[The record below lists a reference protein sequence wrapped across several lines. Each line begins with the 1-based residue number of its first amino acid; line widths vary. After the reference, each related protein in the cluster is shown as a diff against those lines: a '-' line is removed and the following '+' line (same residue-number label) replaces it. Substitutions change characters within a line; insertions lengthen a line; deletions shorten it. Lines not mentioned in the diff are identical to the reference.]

1 MTTLFEDLRT
11 GDDWGLDRVQSVAR
25 SMHAWV
31 DARRPWTDIGFVAV
45 LFAFC
50 MAAEAAAPG
59 ELTVGNVLI
68 QAALLVPLIWR
79 SRAPAL
85 IFAIIA
91 VVALVQWFLTGPLLA
106 DAALLLA
113 LFSLTLLA
121 SPIRALIGGA
131 VLMLGVVMASLR
143 WVLTGDALKSI
154 VFMTGFVIAALSA
167 GVAARTWRSY
177 SEAQA
182 ERTRRLE
189 FERDQQARL
198 ATAAERSR
206 IAREMHDVVAH
217 NVSIMVTL
225 ADAALAKAET
235 HLDSAKEAVADIA
248 ATGRHALADMRQ
260 ILGLLGTNDPASDR
274 EPQPQLSGI
283 PPLIDRV
290 RATGLNVEFG
300 QFGNQFEVPPS
311 VQLSLYRIVQESLT
325 NVLKHA
331 DDPSGAKVSLTF
343 DAPAVEVSVV
353 DDGRH
358 IAARTDG
365 HGVSG
370 MHERAAFCGGTLTA
384 GPQPGKGWEVRAR
397 LRADE

>member
-1 MTTLFEDLRT
+1 
-11 GDDWGLDRVQSVAR
+11 
-25 SMHAWV
+25 
-31 DARRPWTDIGFVAV
+31 
-45 LFAFC
+45 
-50 MAAEAAAPG
+50 
-59 ELTVGNVLI
+59 
-68 QAALLVPLIWR
+68 
-79 SRAPAL
+79 
-85 IFAIIA
+85 
-91 VVALVQWFLTGPLLA
+91 VALSQWFVTGPLLA
-106 DAALLLA
+106 DCALLIS

-121 SPIRALIGGA
+121 PPIRALLGGA

-154 VFMTGFVIAALSA
+154 VFMTGFVIAALAA

-189 FERDQQARL
+189 FERDQQAKL

-225 ADAALAKAET
+225 ADAALAKADT
-235 HLDSAKEAVADIA
+235 QLDSAKEAVADVA

-260 ILGLLGTNDPASDR
+260 ILGVLSTDAPSTDR

-283 PPLIDRV
+283 PPLVDRV
-290 RATGLNVEFG
+290 RGTGLNVEFG
-300 QFGNQFEVPPS
+300 QFGTPFELPPS
-311 VQLSLYRIVQESLT
+311 VQLSIYRIVQESLT

-331 DDPSGAKVSLTF
+331 DDPHEATVNLIF
-343 DAPAVEVSVV
+343 DAPVVEVSVF
-353 DDGRH
+353 DDGKH
-358 IAARTDG
+358 TSAGIYG

-384 GPQPGKGWEVRAR
+384 GRQPGKGWEVRAR

>member
-1 MTTLFEDLRT
+1 MQV
-11 GDDWGLDRVQSVAR
+11 WG
-25 SMHAWV
+25 HE
-31 DARRPWTDIGFVAV
+31 RRPWTDIGFVALV
-45 LFAFC
+45 FAVC
-50 MAAEAAAPG
+50 LAAEAASPG
-59 ELTVGNVLI
+59 PLTARDVLL
-68 QAALLVPLIWR
+68 QGALLTPLIWR
-79 SRAPAL
+79 SRAPGLVYAV
-85 IFAIIA
+85 IA
-91 VVALVQWFLTGPLLA
+91 SVALVQWFVAGPLLA
-106 DAALLLA
+106 DCALLLA

-121 SPIRALIGGA
+121 SPVRALLGGA

-143 WVLTGDALKSI
+143 WVLTGDVLHSI

-177 SEAQA
+177 SEAQS

-189 FERDQQARL
+189 FERDQQAKL

-225 ADAALAKAET
+225 ADAALAKADT
-235 HLDSAKEAVADIA
+235 HLDSAKEAVADVA

-260 ILGLLGTNDPASDR
+260 ILGVLSTDGDPAGAR

-290 RATGLNVEFG
+290 RGTGLNIEFG
-300 QFGNQFEVPPS
+300 QFGNPFDLPPS
-311 VQLSLYRIVQESLT
+311 VQLSIYRIVQESLT

-331 DDPSGAKVSLTF
+331 DEPSEAKVRLSF
-343 DAPAVEVSVV
+343 DAPAVEVSVF

-358 IAARTDG
+358 TAAGTDG

-384 GPQPGKGWEVRAR
+384 GPQPGKGWEVKAR
-397 LRADE
+397 LRADQ